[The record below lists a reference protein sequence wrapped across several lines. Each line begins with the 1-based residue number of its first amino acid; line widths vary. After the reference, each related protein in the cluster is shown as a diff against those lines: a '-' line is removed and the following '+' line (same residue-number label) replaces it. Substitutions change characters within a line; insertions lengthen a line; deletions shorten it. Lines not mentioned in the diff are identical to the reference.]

1 MKSLIFKLG
10 IGLFSAIAA
19 LVFNPTTALAFCGF
33 YVAQAD
39 GDLYNQASQV
49 IMARD
54 GNRTVLT
61 MANDYQGKIENF
73 ALVVPVPVVL
83 KEEQVQVQ
91 DPKIIQ
97 RIDSFSAPRLV
108 EYFDPNPCAQR
119 RPMLETAP
127 QAAQSRGDFS
137 GRTRGA
143 NSLGV
148 TVEEEFN
155 VGEYS
160 IVILSAT
167 ESQGLETWLQKNNYN
182 IPDGASELLQPY
194 IRQNLKFFVAKVNLE
209 EYNPAE
215 FTSLR
220 PLQMAYE
227 SPRFMLPIRLGTLN
241 AQGNQD
247 LLVYLLSPRG
257 QTEVTNYRT
266 VKIPSNVD
274 IPVFIKKEE
283 QFPDFYKSMF
293 QESWD
298 RNDGKTVFLEYA
310 WDMSSCD
317 PCSAPNLN
325 SDELKQ
331 AGVFWQNKPVF
342 ITRLHVRYNRNL
354 YPQDLRFQETPN
366 RQFFQGR
373 YVIRHPYKGEA
384 SCPEANEY
392 YKRVRDRQE
401 RNAENLA
408 YLTGWELDEIKKL
421 IDFITIEGNDSRPWW
436 QRIFN

>member
-1 MKSLIFKLG
+1 MKSLIFKIM
-10 IGLFSAIAA
+10 IGLLSAIAA
-19 LVFNPTTALAFCGF
+19 FVFNPTTAVAFCGF

-49 IMARD
+49 IIARD
-54 GNRTVLT
+54 GDRTVLT

-91 DPKIIQ
+91 DPKIIK

-108 EYFDPNPCAQR
+108 EYFDPNPCQER
-119 RPMLETAP
+119 RMPALETVP
-127 QAAQSRGDFS
+127 QSAAGDFS
-137 GRTRGA
+137 GLTRRA

-167 ESQGLETWLQKNNYN
+167 ESQGLETWLQINNYN

-194 IRQNLKFFVAKVNLE
+194 IRQNLKFFVAKVNLD
-209 EYNPAE
+209 EYNPEE
-215 FTSLR
+215 FTALR

-257 QTEVTNYRT
+257 QIEVTNYRT
-266 VKIPSNVD
+266 VKIPSNMD
-274 IPVFIKKEE
+274 IPVYIKQKEK
-283 QFPDFYKSMF
+283 FPDFYKSMF
-293 QESWD
+293 ERSWN

-325 SDELKQ
+325 GEELKKV
-331 AGVFWQNKPVF
+331 GVFWENRSVF

-384 SCPEANEY
+384 NCRAANQY
-392 YKRVRDRQE
+392 YKQVRDRQE
-401 RNAENLA
+401 RNAENLS
-408 YLTGWELDEIKKL
+408 YLTGWELKEIKDS
-421 IDFITIEGNDSRPWW
+421 IDFIAVEGNSSQPWW
-436 QRIFN
+436 QRIFD